1 MARIDRELLN
11 LPQFPELPEL
21 QKLPEFPELPELVA
35 GVDEVG
41 RGALFGEVVAAAVI
55 LPATAI
61 EPLTSLGVRDSKK
74 LSPQKRQ
81 KLAIAIQAHAL
92 DWQIATATVAEID
105 QINILQATLLAMYR
119 AVTNLKI
126 TPQHCLVDGNQ
137 LIPDLNLPQT
147 AMIKGDATSLVIGA
161 ASIVAKVWRDRRIT
175 ELALT
180 YPHYDLENNKGY
192 GTPKHLTALR
202 QYGSSPLHRQSFNLG
217 IPPSLDVPT
226 L

>member
-1 MARIDRELLN
+1 MAFAKHPQRGIDPEL
-11 LPQFPELPEL
+11 FHLPEL
-21 QKLPEFPELPELVA
+21 PELPELVA

-41 RGALFGEVVAAAVI
+41 RGPLFWEVVAAAVI
-55 LPATAI
+55 LPESAI

-92 DWQIATATVAEID
+92 DWQIASATVAEID
-105 QINILQATLLAMYR
+105 QINILQATLLAMHR

-126 TPQHCLVDGNQ
+126 KPHHCLVDGNQ
-137 LIPDLNLPQT
+137 LIPNLNLPQT
-147 AMIKGDATSLVIGA
+147 TIIKGDATSLAIGA
-161 ASIVAKVWRDRRIT
+161 ASIIAKVWRDQRIT

-180 YPHYDLENNKGY
+180 YPQYDLASNKGY
-192 GTPKHLTALR
+192 GTPKHLAALR
-202 QYGSSPLHRQSFNLG
+202 EYGISPLHRQSFNLG
-217 IPPSLDVPT
+217 ISTNRDVPT